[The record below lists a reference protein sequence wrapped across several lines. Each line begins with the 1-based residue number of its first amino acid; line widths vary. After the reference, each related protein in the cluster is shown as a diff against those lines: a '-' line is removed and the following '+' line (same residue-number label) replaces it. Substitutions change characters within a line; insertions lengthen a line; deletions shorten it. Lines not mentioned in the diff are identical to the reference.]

1 MCPAFRAG
9 QINKRSEN
17 TWLVRIFLG
26 RDANG
31 KRRYFNKTIHGTKK
45 DAQKFLTAKMREKD
59 LGVFIEPA
67 SISLNEYLDKWL
79 LESAKPRLREATF
92 ENYRYLSNLY
102 IREKLGSRK
111 LSDIKPF
118 DVQKLYNYLTEK
130 GLSARTVRYVHAILT
145 SAFSQAVKWQ
155 MLVVNPCNVVTLPRL
170 KKTEMKAFSPEEAR
184 RFLEAA
190 KDDKHGLVFAFALA
204 SGMRPEEYLALQW
217 KDIDFEKNTAT
228 VQRTLIWRKGGG
240 WYFSEP
246 KTAKSRRTLPM
257 PKNYF
262 IELKRHKR
270 LQAEQM
276 LKLGQSYERNN
287 FVFATDEGK
296 PLYLRNLRKRNF
308 AKILEKADL
317 TGLRLY
323 DLRHSTATLL
333 LSEGINP
340 KIVSERLGHA
350 SIVLT
355 LDTYSH
361 VLPDMQ
367 KEATSKLGQMLFG

>member
-1 MCPAFRAG
+1 MAG

-26 RDANG
+26 RDTNG

-67 SISLNEYLDKWL
+67 SINLNEYLDKWL

-92 ENYRYLSNLY
+92 ENYRYLSSLY

-118 DVQKLYNYLTEK
+118 DVQKLYNQLTEK

-190 KDDKHGLVFAFALA
+190 KDDKQGLVFAFALA

-217 KDIDFEKNTAT
+217 KDICFEKNTAT

-257 PKNYF
+257 PKNF
-262 IELKRHKR
+262 FVELKRHKR

-296 PLYLRNLRKRNF
+296 PIYLRNLRKRNF

-317 TGLRLY
+317 TGFRLY

-355 LDTYSH
+355 LDTYSN

>member
-1 MCPAFRAG
+1 MAG
-9 QINKRSEN
+9 QIKKRNEN

-45 DAQKFLTAKMREKD
+45 DAQKYLTAKMREKD

-67 SISLNEYLDKWL
+67 SMALNEYLDKWL

-92 ENYRYLSNLY
+92 ENYRYLTSLY
-102 IREKLGSRK
+102 IRERLGSRK

-118 DVQKLYNYLTEK
+118 DVQKLYNQLTEK
-130 GLSARTVRYVHAILT
+130 SLSARTVRYVHAILT

-155 MLVVNPCNVVTLPRL
+155 MLIVNPCNVVDLPRQQ
-170 KKTEMKAFSPEEAR
+170 KKEMKAFSPEQAQH
-184 RFLEAA
+184 FLEAA
-190 KDDKHGLVFAFALA
+190 KDDKHGLIFAFALA

-217 KDIDFEKNTAT
+217 KDISFEKNTAT

-257 PKNYF
+257 PESLFVK
-262 IELKRHKR
+262 LKSHKIR
-270 LQAEQM
+270 QAEQM

-296 PLYLRNLRKRNF
+296 PLCLRNLRKRNF
-308 AKILEKADL
+308 AKILEQADL
-317 TGLRLY
+317 KGFRLY

-367 KEATSKLGQMLFG
+367 KEATSKLGKMLFG

>member
-1 MCPAFRAG
+1 MAG
-9 QINKRSEN
+9 QINKRGEN

-45 DAQKFLTAKMREKD
+45 DAQKFLTAKTREKD
-59 LGVFIEPA
+59 LGIFVEPA

-102 IREKLGSRK
+102 IREKLESRK

-118 DVQKLYNYLTEK
+118 DVQKLYNHLTEK

-217 KDIDFEKNTAT
+217 KDICFEKNTAT

-257 PKNYF
+257 PKNF
-262 IELKRHKR
+262 FVELKRHKR

-296 PLYLRNLRKRNF
+296 PIYLRNLRKRNF

-317 TGLRLY
+317 TGFRLY

>member
-1 MCPAFRAG
+1 MAG

-45 DAQKFLTAKMREKD
+45 DAQKYLTAKMREKD

-67 SISLNEYLDKWL
+67 SMSLNEYLDKWL
-79 LESAKPRLREATF
+79 AESAKPRLREATF
-92 ENYRYLSNLY
+92 DSYQFHLKRYV
-102 IREKLGSRK
+102 REKLGNRK

-118 DVQKLYNYLTEK
+118 DIQKLYNQLTEN
-130 GLSARTVRYVHAILT
+130 GYSPRTVRYVHAILS
-145 SAFSQAVKWQ
+145 SAFSQSVKWQ
-155 MLVVNPCNVVTLPRL
+155 MLIANPCNIVDLPRQQ
-170 KKTEMKAFSPEEAR
+170 KTEMKAFSPEQAK

-190 KDDKHGLVFAFALA
+190 KDDKHGLIFAFALA

-217 KDIDFEKNTAT
+217 KDIDFEKHTAT

-257 PKNYF
+257 PESLF
-262 IELKRHKR
+262 LKLKTYKIR
-270 LQAEQM
+270 QAEAM

-296 PLYLRNLRKRNF
+296 PIRYGNLTKRHF
-308 AKILEKADL
+308 HRILEQADL
-317 TGLRLY
+317 KGFRLY

-367 KEATSKLGQMLFG
+367 KEATSKLGQVLFG

>member
-1 MCPAFRAG
+1 MAG

-26 RDANG
+26 RDTNG

-67 SISLNEYLDKWL
+67 SINLNEYLDKWL

-92 ENYRYLSNLY
+92 ENYRYLSSLY

-118 DVQKLYNYLTEK
+118 DVQKLYNQLTEK

-155 MLVVNPCNVVTLPRL
+155 MLVVNLCNVVTLPRL

-190 KDDKHGLVFAFALA
+190 KDDKQGLVFAFALA

-217 KDIDFEKNTAT
+217 KDICFEKNTAT

-257 PKNYF
+257 PKNF
-262 IELKRHKR
+262 FVELKRHKR

-296 PLYLRNLRKRNF
+296 PIYLRNLRKRNF

-317 TGLRLY
+317 TGFRLY